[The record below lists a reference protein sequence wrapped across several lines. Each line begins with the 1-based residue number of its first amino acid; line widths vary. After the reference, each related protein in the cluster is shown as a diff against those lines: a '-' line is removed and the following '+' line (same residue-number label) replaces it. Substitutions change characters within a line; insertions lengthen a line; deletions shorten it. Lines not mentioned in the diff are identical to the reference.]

1 MRSNSKVLPI
11 SLASMGAEAHCRR
24 TATVAGL
31 IGRSLSLSAE
41 EQNLLRTTCLLH
53 HDGAGLLAP
62 DCLDRIMR
70 DLFGARAL
78 ALVSSDR
85 IPMPVR
91 EVLRAYETPGS
102 GSAVESRLAA
112 ILRLTDAFDQAMEAE
127 PIDGESVE
135 EIITRLSQAVEG
147 GLWPQEVVHGLKQAT
162 QPVEFTE
169 EIVKRV
175 PVFPKAVMRALT
187 LMRDP
192 RASLDDIIAAASL
205 DPGLAGP
212 VMQLANSALFGS
224 RARASTLS
232 QAIARLGFA
241 TTQKVIT
248 SAAVGPLFAS
258 ANLRDTWRHSVR
270 VADIA
275 DQLASR
281 AGVIDSA
288 EAYLAGLLHD
298 VGRLALLSLPAA
310 DAVRL
315 EEAVSGGCAPVYAE
329 RLILGTDHAALG
341 GKIAAEWR
349 LPEEMTEAIMQHHRP
364 ERTDAPLGFL
374 LYLAECLS
382 GSEEDLP
389 SLVRLERS
397 LQGIGLVWSQV
408 EDCCVSDLGCWIAAA

>member
-1 MRSNSKVLPI
+1 
-11 SLASMGAEAHCRR
+11 MGAEAHCRR

-31 IGRSLSLSAE
+31 IARSLSLSAE

-70 DLFGARAL
+70 DLFGERAL

-91 EVLRAYETPGS
+91 EVLRAYETPGG

-112 ILRLTDAFDQAMEAE
+112 ILRLADAFDQAMEAE

-135 EIITRLSQAVEG
+135 EIIIKLSEAVEG
-147 GLWPQEVVHGLKQAT
+147 GLWPEEAAHALKQAT
-162 QPVEFTE
+162 QPVEFSGDTF
-169 EIVKRV
+169 KRI
-175 PVFPKAVMRALT
+175 PAFPKAVMRALT

-212 VMQLANSALFGS
+212 VMQLANSALFAS
-224 RARASTLS
+224 RARVATLS

-258 ANLRDTWRHSVR
+258 SSLRDTWRHSVR

-275 DQLASR
+275 DQLATR

-298 VGRLALLSLPAA
+298 VGRIALLSLPAA
-310 DAVRL
+310 DTIRL
-315 EEAVSGGCAPVYAE
+315 EEAMSGGCARVYAE
-329 RLILGTDHAALG
+329 RLILGTDHAVLG

-349 LPEEMTEAIMQHHRP
+349 LPEEMTEAILQHHRP
-364 ERTDAPLGFL
+364 ERTDTPLGRL

-389 SLVRLERS
+389 SLIRLERS
-397 LQGIGLVWSQV
+397 LDRIGLVWSQV
-408 EDCCVSDLGCWIAAA
+408 EDCCVSDLGRWIAAA